1 MKLQN
6 TGLIVK
12 SKLTEKYTIIPNAIL
27 NDQKLSLKSKG
38 LLCILLSLPSDW
50 AVYKSQ
56 LQTFSTDGRD
66 GTIASF
72 NELVDNGYITAIR
85 RHNSKGQFMG
95 WDYVVYNERVEPI
108 TETPITENPKTVN
121 PSLQST
127 NELSTNI
134 QNTNT
139 RTSNTSIGKKS
150 ISTLRGEICIG
161 MNITSSQLND
171 YIENNFSTYGD
182 KLLLEQY
189 SNLIKEYK
197 KQSQHLIN

>member
-1 MKLQN
+1 MKQQN

-27 NDQKLSLKSKG
+27 TDQKLSLKSKG

-56 LQTFSTDGRD
+56 LQSFSTDGRD
-66 GTIASF
+66 STTSSF

-85 RHNSKGQFMG
+85 RINSKGQFMG

-108 TETPITENPKTVN
+108 TENPITENPSSVN

-127 NELSTNI
+127 KEQSTNI

-139 RTSNTSIGKKS
+139 STSILGKENLK
-150 ISTLRGEICIG
+150 REIIYK
-161 MNITSSQLND
+161 LNLTTKQFEKLVED
-171 YIENNFSTYGD
+171 NFSTYWNAVS
-182 KLLLEQY
+182 LEINK
-189 SNLIKEYK
+189 NLINEY
-197 KQSQHLIN
+197 LNN